1 MRPKA
6 TAIDLDG
13 EERAIVDIAARYN
26 LTRRA
31 IELRLVTTGDGKRV
45 LRPAR
50 KAGRKPKQQAAGD
63 TDGLR

>member
-31 IELRLVTTGDGKRV
+31 IELRLVTTDDGKRV

-50 KAGRKPKQQAAGD
+50 KAGRKPKQAAEAAQE
-63 TDGLR
+63 